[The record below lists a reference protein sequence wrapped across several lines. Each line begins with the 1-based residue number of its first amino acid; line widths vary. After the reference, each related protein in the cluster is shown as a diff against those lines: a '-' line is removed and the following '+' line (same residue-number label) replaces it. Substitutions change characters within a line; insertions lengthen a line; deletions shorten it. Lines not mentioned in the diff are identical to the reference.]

1 MTVARP
7 SVGLLGFGHAEPLT
21 VRGNDD
27 PIFDWIH
34 ANDPTHGQ
42 LFTGYVSRR
51 VLAEGEE
58 IETFMVQAAQ
68 SALANSGLKAAD
80 IDMLLG
86 FTSVSAYAN
95 PNGLAQVHAALGLA
109 GRCWVMPINADFSNY
124 PAALMIADGLIAAGR
139 ARNILVVCGSNWT
152 RHVNY
157 HTPQCISAGDGAGAA
172 VIGLRADPS
181 HWRVVDHEASFHTGG
196 YGHMF
201 MQGDL
206 LDGAAPAQMD
216 PPFTDSFSRPYF
228 HITGQGIT
236 EYKIFGVEEPPK
248 VVARLLER
256 NAIAGSAIAL
266 IAHQP
271 SSYLLNAWQR
281 AIGPAQMLDTIEQF
295 ANLAI
300 GNLAV
305 TLAVRWT
312 EIKTNYLVLLGMGP
326 EPHASA
332 LLLRRAGRKI

>member
-1 MTVARP
+1 
-7 SVGLLGFGHAEPLT
+7 
-21 VRGNDD
+21 
-27 PIFDWIH
+27 
-34 ANDPTHGQ
+34 
-42 LFTGYVSRR
+42 
-51 VLAEGEE
+51 
-58 IETFMVQAAQ
+58 
-68 SALANSGLKAAD
+68 
-80 IDMLLG
+80 
-86 FTSVSAYAN
+86 
-95 PNGLAQVHAALGLA
+95 
-109 GRCWVMPINADFSNY
+109 
-124 PAALMIADGLIAAGR
+124 
-139 ARNILVVCGSNWT
+139 
-152 RHVNY
+152 
-157 HTPQCISAGDGAGAA
+157 
-172 VIGLRADPS
+172 
-181 HWRVVDHEASFHTGG
+181 
-196 YGHMF
+196 
-201 MQGDL
+201 
-206 LDGAAPAQMD
+206 MD

>member
-1 MTVARP
+1 MTAARP

-42 LFTGYVSRR
+42 LFMGYVSRR
-51 VLAEGEE
+51 VLVEGEE

-181 HWRVVDHEASFHTGG
+181 HWRVVDHEVSYHTGG

-206 LDGAAPAQMD
+206 LDGAVPVQVD
-216 PPFTDSFSRPYF
+216 PPFTDSFSQPYF
-228 HITGQGIT
+228 HITAQGVS
-236 EYKIFGVEEPPK
+236 EFKVFGVEEPPK

-256 NAIAGSAIAL
+256 NAVAASAIAL
-266 IAHQP
+266 IAHQA
-271 SSYLLNAWQR
+271 SAYLINAWQQ
-281 AIGPAQMLDTIEQF
+281 AIGPAQILDTIEQF
-295 ANLAI
+295 ANLTI

-305 TLAVRWT
+305 TLAVHSAD
-312 EIKTNYLVLLGMGP
+312 IKTDYLVLLGMGP

-332 LLLRRAGRKI
+332 LLLRRSG